1 MVKGKRIDQLLIDN
15 GLMSSLDQA
24 RASIIAGEVY
34 ANGQLVVNPSEQVAE
49 DADLRLQEGS
59 RYVSR
64 GGEKLKGALDAF
76 GLDLRGI
83 VCADVGA
90 STGGFTDCL
99 LQAGSRRVYAI
110 DVGYGILDWKLR
122 NDKRVIVME
131 RTNARY
137 LEQLPEEVDLVTID
151 VSFIS
156 IKKILPAA
164 RQWLKSAT
172 GQMLV
177 LIKPQF
183 EASRAEAAC
192 GKGVITDPE
201 IHKRV
206 IEEVI
211 RAGTE
216 LGLQTAGLIPSP
228 LLGPDGNREFL
239 VWFKLR
245 QEGEN
250 QTKDPDWISDFVL
263 EMFPLSGKD

>member
-1 MVKGKRIDQLLIDN
+1 MVKGIRIDQLLIDN
-15 GLMSSLDQA
+15 GLIRSLDQA
-24 RASIIAGEVY
+24 RALIIAGEVY
-34 ANGQLVVNPSEQVAE
+34 ANGQLVINPSEQVAE
-49 DADLRLQEGS
+49 DSDVRLQEGS

-76 GLDLRGI
+76 GMDLTGI
-83 VCADVGA
+83 FCADVGA

-99 LQAGSRRVYAI
+99 LQGGARRVYAI

-122 NDKRVIVME
+122 NDSRVVVME

-137 LEQLPEEVDLVTID
+137 LKQLPEEVDLVTID

-164 RQWLKSAT
+164 RKWLKSGT
-172 GQMLV
+172 GQMLA

-183 EASRAEAAC
+183 ESSRAEAAR

-211 RAGTE
+211 QTGIN
-216 LGLQTAGLIPSP
+216 LGLQTAGLIPSL
-228 LLGPDGNREFL
+228 LLGPDGNCEFL

-250 QTKDPDWISDFVL
+250 QTKDPSRISDLVR
-263 EMFPLSGKD
+263 EIFPPSGKD